1 MPRHFIKRFTP
12 DTEKVRSHKHLRIF
26 GSLLHDPCLWH
37 INRRSVAM
45 AFANGLFWAMIPM
58 PFQMVAAAAS
68 AILLRANL
76 PISVA
81 LVWLTNP
88 LTMPP
93 IFYSTYRLGSLLL
106 GTPPIANSA
115 EFSLEYLEH
124 SLSVIW
130 APLLLGS
137 VVAGLLLG
145 ALGYVVM
152 RILWRQNTL
161 KRWRARCS
169 LRRQRK
175 SQRSRQSQPLKRHS

>member
-1 MPRHFIKRFTP
+1 MPRQFIKRFTP

-26 GSLLHDPCLWH
+26 GSLLHDPSLWH

-45 AFANGLFWAMIPM
+45 AFANGLFWAMIPL
-58 PFQMVAAAAS
+58 PFQMVAAAAC

-93 IFYSTYRLGSLLL
+93 IFYATYRLGAFLL
-106 GTPPIANSA
+106 GTPPVAGSA
-115 EFSLEYLEH
+115 EFSLEYLQH
-124 SLSVIW
+124 SLAVIW

-137 VVAGLLLG
+137 IVTGVVLG
-145 ALGYVVM
+145 AIGYAAL
-152 RILWRQNTL
+152 RLLWRQNTL
-161 KRWRARCS
+161 KRWQARCAA
-169 LRRQRK
+169 RRRK
-175 SQRSRQSQPLKRHS
+175 NGPQPLKRHC

>member
-1 MPRHFIKRFTP
+1 MPGMPKHLIKRLTP
-12 DTEKVRSHKHLRIF
+12 DTEKVRSHKYLRIF
-26 GSLLHDPCLWH
+26 GSLLHDPSLWH
-37 INRRSVAM
+37 VNRRSVAM
-45 AFANGLFWAMIPM
+45 AFANGLFWAMMPI
-58 PFQMVAAAAS
+58 PFQMVAAAAG

-93 IFYSTYRLGSLLL
+93 IFYATYRIGAFLL
-106 GTPPIANSA
+106 GAPPVAGSA

-137 VVAGLLLG
+137 IVTGMVLG
-145 ALGYVVM
+145 ALGYAVL
-152 RILWRQNTL
+152 RLLWRQNTL
-161 KRWRARCS
+161 KRWHARCA
-169 LRRQRK
+169 LRKHHRRN
-175 SQRSRQSQPLKRHS
+175 SHPLKRHS

>member
-1 MPRHFIKRFTP
+1 MPKEFIKRLTP
-12 DTEKVRSHKHLRIF
+12 DSEKLRTHKHLRIF
-26 GSLLHDPCLWH
+26 GKLLHDPGLWH

-45 AFANGLFWAMIPM
+45 AFAIGLFWAMIPM

-68 AILLRANL
+68 AIVLRVNL

-93 IFYSTYRLGSLLL
+93 IFYATYRIGAFLL
-106 GTPPIANSA
+106 GTPPVANSA

-124 SLSVIW
+124 SLSIIW

-137 VVAGLLLG
+137 IVTGLVLG
-145 ALGYVVM
+145 ALGYVAL
-152 RILWRQNTL
+152 RLLWRQNTL
-161 KRWRARCS
+161 KRWQTRCALRKRRA
-169 LRRQRK
+169 
-175 SQRSRQSQPLKRHS
+175 QPLKRHS